1 MLRYELVGS
10 GEAGSKTKAEES
22 AASEALVKDLV
33 QNGHVSESAI
43 PLPPS
48 GGQECGGAVDTTPSL
63 VSEAPQLLPSQPDC
77 ECNSFGGVGASSL
90 RLFQPLCSQAT
101 RKSCD

>member
-1 MLRYELVGS
+1 MPRYELVGS
-10 GEAGSKTKAEES
+10 GEAGSKTKAEEN
-22 AASEALVKDLV
+22 AAEALVKDLV

-77 ECNSFGGVGASSL
+77 ERNSFGGVGASSL
-90 RLFQPLCSQAT
+90 RLLQPLCSQAT